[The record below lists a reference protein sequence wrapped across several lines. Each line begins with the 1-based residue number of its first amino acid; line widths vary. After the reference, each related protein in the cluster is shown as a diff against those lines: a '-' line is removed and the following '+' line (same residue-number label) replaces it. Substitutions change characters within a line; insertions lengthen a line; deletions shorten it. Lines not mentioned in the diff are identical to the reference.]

1 VTRAPRQARGALSLS
16 KGSAVVLAVVAAACG
31 SSTSPSS
38 SSSNNTSVTRPSGPF
53 AFTASPMDP
62 AFVEFIAPLGNLNPP
77 GHTLP
82 TDHIYF
88 YYRLLNPS
96 APARVVLAPADGTV
110 QTVITGNNVEVKLLI
125 LAASPC
131 TYYLDHVVPDA
142 AIVQGVAIKAG
153 QRVGMTNPSG
163 ASFGIDL
170 GVFSDA
176 VTVPF
181 ANPSRYSSE
190 SLHGDSP
197 IKYFSEPLRT
207 QLYALVRRSSGDRD
221 GTFNYD
227 VAGRLIGNWFAESVP
242 VSASQSPENWA
253 LHLAFAYDNFD
264 PAVMRVSSGGA
275 LGFVG
280 TPTFAAGPPNPA
292 DVSVAS
298 GKVVYRL
305 VNSGAPFGVLIVQM
319 TAPDRVRVEYQPGD
333 RPDADFTDAA
343 RTYVR

>member
-1 VTRAPRQARGALSLS
+1 VREAAVALAL
-16 KGSAVVLAVVAAACG
+16 VAAACG

-38 SSSNNTSVTRPSGPF
+38 SDGASARPSGPF
-53 AFTASPMDP
+53 AFTASPIDP

-96 APARVVLAPADGTV
+96 APARVVSAPADGTI
-110 QTVITGNNVEVKLLI
+110 QTVITGNNGEVKLLVV
-125 LAASPC
+125 AASPC
-131 TYYLDHVVPDA
+131 TYYLDHIIPDA
-142 AIVQGVAIKAG
+142 GIGQGVAVRGG
-153 QRVGMTNPSG
+153 QRIGMTNASG

-170 GVFSDA
+170 GVFSEA
-176 VTVPF
+176 VMVPF

-197 IKYFSEPLRT
+197 IKYFTEPLRS

-227 VAGRLIGNWFAESVP
+227 MPGRLIGNWFAESVP
-242 VSASQSPENWA
+242 VSSSQLPENWP

-264 PAVMRVSSGGA
+264 PSVMRISSGGA

-292 DVSVAS
+292 DVSVAN

-305 VNSGAPFGVLIVQM
+305 VNAGSPSPFGVLIVQM
-319 TAPDRVRVEYQPGD
+319 TAADRIRSEYQTGD
-333 RPDADFTDAA
+333 RPDADFTSAA
-343 RTYVR
+343 RMYAR

>member
-1 VTRAPRQARGALSLS
+1 MKDAPRGARGAV
-16 KGSAVVLAVVAAACG
+16 ALALVAAACG
-31 SSTSPSS
+31 SSTPSPSS
-38 SSSNNTSVTRPSGPF
+38 SNGTSVARPSGPF
-53 AFTASPMDP
+53 AFAASPIDP

-96 APARVVLAPADGTV
+96 APARVVSAPADGTI
-110 QTVITGNNVEVKLLI
+110 QTVINGNNGEAKLLI
-125 LAASPC
+125 VAAAPC

-142 AIVQGVAIKAG
+142 GMGPGVAVRAG
-153 QRVGMTNPSG
+153 QRIGVTNGSG

-170 GVFSDA
+170 GIFSDA

-181 ANPSRYSSE
+181 ANPARYSSE
-190 SLHGDSP
+190 SLHGDAP
-197 IKYFSEPLRT
+197 IKYFTEPLRS

-227 VAGRLIGNWFAESVP
+227 ATGRLIGNWFADTVP
-242 VSASQSPENWA
+242 VASSQSPENWA
-253 LHLAFAYDNFD
+253 LHLAFAYDNYD
-264 PAVMRVSSGGA
+264 PSVMRISSGGA

-280 TPTFAAGPPNPA
+280 TPTAVPGSPAPA
-292 DVSVAS
+292 DVSVAT

-305 VNSGAPFGVLIVQM
+305 LDARSPLPFGVMIVQM
-319 TAPDRVRVEYQPGD
+319 IAADRIRVEYGAGD
-333 RPDADFTDAA
+333 RSDADFTSAA
-343 RTYVR
+343 RSYVR